1 MKVLVTGGLG
11 YIGSH
16 TVVELVAAGYKPVI
30 VDSLVNSNRGC
41 LSRLNTIT
49 KSNIPFHQMDIS
61 DSIKMR
67 QILSQEKITG
77 VIHFAALKAVG
88 ESVAKPL
95 SYYANNVS
103 STISFLGDLEHLGI
117 RQVVFSSS
125 ATVYGNPKSVPISED
140 FEVHAINPY
149 GKTKSIIEELGRDLC
164 AHGSPWAWMNL
175 RYFNPIGAH
184 ESGLIGE
191 DPKGIP
197 NNILPYIAKVAAGS
211 LPELVVFGDDWATK
225 DGTGVRDYIHV
236 VDLAKGHIKAL
247 KYMERN
253 RGEVTVNLGTGSGVS
268 VLELISAFEKASGK
282 KVPYRIGPRRQ
293 GDIAECFADSSKALK
308 VLNWRTNLNLERMC
322 QDSWRWQVQNQRG
335 YE

>member
-16 TVVELVAAGYKPVI
+16 TVVELISAGYKPVI
-30 VDSLVNSNRGC
+30 VDSLINCSSGC
-41 LSRLNTIT
+41 LSRLKSIT
-49 KSNIPFHQMDIS
+49 QCVIPFYEMDIGES
-61 DSIKMR
+61 SKIR
-67 QILSQEKITG
+67 QILSHEKIEA

-88 ESVAKPL
+88 ESVAEPL
-95 SYYANNVS
+95 RYYKNNVS
-103 STISFLGDLEHLGI
+103 ATISFLGDLEHFGI

-125 ATVYGNPKSVPISED
+125 ATVYGNPKSVPIKED
-140 FEVHAINPY
+140 FQVSPINPY
-149 GKTKSIIEELGRDLC
+149 GKTKSILEGLGRDLC
-164 AHGSPWAWMNL
+164 GEGSQWSWINL

-184 ESGLIGE
+184 QSGLIGE
-191 DPKGIP
+191 NPKGIP
-197 NNILPYIAKVAAGS
+197 NNILPYIAQVAAGS
-211 LPELVVFGDDWATK
+211 LSELVVFGDDWPTR

-236 VDLAKGHIKAL
+236 LDLAKGHIEAL
-247 KYMERN
+247 KHMERH
-253 RGEVTVNLGTGSGVS
+253 RGEVTVNLGTGVGVS

-293 GDIAECFADSSKALK
+293 GDIAECYADPSLAAKL
-308 VLNWRTNLNLERMC
+308 LNWRAALNLDRMC